1 MTAGRLG
8 VWIAAGLVVLGSSA
22 ALAAGDPAQGEKV
35 FNKCKIC
42 HSVEDHKNK
51 IGPYLNGVVGRKSGT
66 AEGYNY
72 SDAMKKADIVWD
84 EANLDKYLAKPKEFI
99 PHNKMAFVGLPKEE
113 DRQNVIAYLKSVSEK

>member
-66 AEGYNY
+66 AECYNY